1 MISDKKYDVAFAPV
15 NPRLL
20 DLSSQ
25 FCKLLEGNEI
35 SSTIL
40 KTSLI
45 SESHNGWDNAKK
57 ANDFKKMPLT
67 LIDDLSFIKK
77 SNFFTYSYRV
87 IKSSMSMRK
96 SYEPNFRSLIVFMD
110 DFAEAEILIPIM
122 KKKNIPVIL
131 FQEGFFVDENQ
142 YHFDL
147 YGIAKY
153 LRSMLLG
160 SFFTKNK
167 YGANS
172 DYIFTWSSFGFMD
185 YLTSINVAPE
195 NIKILGNPNSIQKEK
210 MISRKPY
217 KNILINH
224 SPLAPRFSSQK
235 WEDNLWT
242 LLIKMFDDK
251 EYNLSFKPHP
261 RVGFTQISN
270 LLNNAKVVGNYSK
283 LKILDKNIPAEKLYL
298 DHDVLINI
306 FSASSFEALYIG
318 MPVVFIKSEYN
329 NVKLLDILA
338 KNNEIIMVDE
348 IHEIPNIIN
357 KLNSDFDYRNKVI
370 KLGKLAAEKLAGE
383 LDIFDKKFPL
393 AIKNILKINLK

>member
-147 YGIAKY
+147 YFVC
-153 LRSMLLG
+153 RMV
-160 SFFTKNK
+160 FF
-167 YGANS
+167 S
-172 DYIFTWSSFGFMD
+172 LCF
-185 YLTSINVAPE
+185 
-195 NIKILGNPNSIQKEK
+195 KIRIYMNFHQ
-210 MISRKPY
+210 
-217 KNILINH
+217 
-224 SPLAPRFSSQK
+224 FS
-235 WEDNLWT
+235 
-242 LLIKMFDDK
+242 
-251 EYNLSFKPHP
+251 
-261 RVGFTQISN
+261 
-270 LLNNAKVVGNYSK
+270 
-283 LKILDKNIPAEKLYL
+283 
-298 DHDVLINI
+298 
-306 FSASSFEALYIG
+306 
-318 MPVVFIKSEYN
+318 
-329 NVKLLDILA
+329 
-338 KNNEIIMVDE
+338 
-348 IHEIPNIIN
+348 
-357 KLNSDFDYRNKVI
+357 
-370 KLGKLAAEKLAGE
+370 
-383 LDIFDKKFPL
+383 
-393 AIKNILKINLK
+393 